1 MQSLE
6 PSNALNECKSNF
18 FLVVFTFSD
27 PPSTTDDKEDGTSR
41 EYEILSPDV
50 ASKYP
55 IRFAVRSLG
64 WVPIAED
71 QLTQEL
77 SSRAVNQC
85 IVKLSGGLRDVNDVV
100 GRWGD
105 VSNQRKLR

>member
-1 MQSLE
+1 LIKYFHFRE
-6 PSNALNECKSNF
+6 APSNG
-18 FLVVFTFSD
+18 
-27 PPSTTDDKEDGTSR
+27 EDQEDETNR
-41 EYEILSPDV
+41 EYEVFNPDI
-50 ASKYP
+50 ANKYP

-71 QLTQEL
+71 QLTQES

-85 IVKLSGGLRDVNDVV
+85 IVKLSSGLRDVNDVV

-105 VSNQRKLR
+105 VSNKSIGVLH